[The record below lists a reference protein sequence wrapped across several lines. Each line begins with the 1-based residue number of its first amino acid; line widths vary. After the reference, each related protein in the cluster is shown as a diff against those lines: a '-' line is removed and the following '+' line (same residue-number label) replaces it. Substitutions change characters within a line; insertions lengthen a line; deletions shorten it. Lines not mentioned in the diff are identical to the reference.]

1 MPTEA
6 EVRKASERFYLA
18 LNRMIKGDVDSMSEI
33 WSHGAAVTSMHP
45 IGGRQVGWE
54 NVRESFRQ
62 VAQIASTGEV
72 KLEDQFI
79 QVNGELAYELGVERG
94 KATLAGQ
101 HVTLDY
107 RVTNVYRQEGGSWK
121 IVHHHADVSPA
132 MLEILKRLQPKS

>member
-62 VAQIASTGEV
+62 VAQIASTG
-72 KLEDQFI
+72 
-79 QVNGELAYELGVERG
+79 QVGALLQPLQAQH
-94 KATLAGQ
+94 TLADGAALVAQ
-101 HVTLDY
+101 VL
-107 RVTNVYRQEGGSWK
+107 
-121 IVHHHADVSPA
+121 
-132 MLEILKRLQPKS
+132 